1 MDWRDEPFIKPNQ
14 QKEKAMKSQ
23 DTVQNTL
30 PASKSG
36 RVFQYARRVALS
48 TPGKLL
54 LAGLVIFSLVSIPL
68 LTKADERNEERTLT
82 GNWLVTSTRI
92 DPLPGQT
99 LTFLGLATFFEDG
112 NYLEENN
119 EAVIRSTAR
128 GHWERIGHQQF
139 VNSFIFFRFDAAR
152 NYLGTV
158 RPTTTITLSDDG
170 SEYQGDTVVQIY
182 DVAGNLVRTTR
193 VTGVAHRL

>member
-1 MDWRDEPFIKPNQ
+1 ME
-14 QKEKAMKSQ
+14 
-23 DTVQNTL
+23 
-30 PASKSG
+30 SKSG
-36 RVFQYARRVALS
+36 RVFQYAKRVALS

-54 LAGLVIFSLVSIPL
+54 LAGAVLISLLSIPL
-68 LTKADERNEERTLT
+68 LTRADDRNGHDRNEKRTLT

-99 LTFLGLATFFEDG
+99 LNFLGLATFFEDG

-119 EAVIRSTAR
+119 EAALRSTAR
-128 GHWERIGHQQF
+128 GHWERIGHRQF

-152 NYLGTV
+152 NYLGTAQ
-158 RPTTTITLSDDG
+158 PTTTITLSDDG

-182 DVAGNLVRTTR
+182 DVSGNLVRTAR